1 MTTTLFTN
9 AHIATGEPGSTAAS
23 TLPLQDILVTD
34 GVFTAFGPGLA
45 QQYEAQGGDLA
56 AIEVVDLGGKLVCPP
71 FCDTHL
77 HLDYVFTARKPG
89 AVNESGTLFEGIQRW
104 SETKSDLTVDEIK
117 QRAKIGIKKE
127 MLHGV
132 QLIRSH
138 ADVTDPNL
146 TSLKALLELKEEL
159 KDTVTLQIVSFPQE
173 GMYSYEGPH
182 GESGAE
188 LVEEG
193 LKMGADCVGGIPHFE
208 QCREFGEHSMHT
220 VVELASKYDK
230 LIDVHCDE
238 TDDPNSRYVELL
250 SALAYK
256 AGIGPKATASH
267 TCSLGSADNAYFFHL
282 TKLLKAAHINFACA
296 PTENLYLQGR
306 QDTFPKRRGI
316 TRVKELTEA
325 GVNVSLGQDS
335 MQDPWYPL
343 GNGNMMLILD
353 YVLHLA
359 QMMSFEEIDDA
370 LKFLTVNGAT
380 TLGLRDMYGLE
391 TGKPANFIVL
401 DADSVFNAVY
411 ERCSVLRS
419 VRAGRTLFTA
429 RRPSTPDSPCCNNP
443 TQTVAPLDRGAV
455 ARGN

>member
-1 MTTTLFTN
+1 MAQEETKKATLYVN
-9 AHIATGEPGSTAAS
+9 ARLAGSDA
-23 TLPLQDILVTD
+23 PQDILVED
-34 GVFTAFGPGLA
+34 GRFAAFGQGLA
-45 QQYEAQGGDLA
+45 ESLPAQGYDVANL
-56 AIEVVDLGGKLVCPP
+56 ETVDLNGKLVSSP

-89 AVNESGTLFEGIQRW
+89 AVNETGTLFEGIQRW

-117 QRAKIGIKKE
+117 ERARKAVAME
-127 MLHGV
+127 VHHGV
-132 QLIRSH
+132 QYIRSH

-159 KDTVTLQIVSFPQE
+159 KDIVTIQIVSFPQE
-173 GMYSYEGPH
+173 GMYSYKG
-182 GESGAE
+182 GDE

-193 LKMGADCVGGIPHFE
+193 LRMGADCVGGIPHYE
-208 QCREFGEHSMHT
+208 ACREFGERSMHK
-220 VVELASKYDK
+220 VVELAAKYGK

-238 TDDPNSRYVELL
+238 TDDPNSRFVELL
-250 SALAYK
+250 SALAYQE
-256 AGIGPKATASH
+256 GIGEMTTASH

-282 TKLLKAAHINFACA
+282 TKLLKAAKINFACA

-316 TRVKELTEA
+316 TRVKELTDA

-343 GNGNMMLILD
+343 GNGNMMIILD

-359 QMMSFEEIDDA
+359 QMMSFPEIDDA

-380 TLGLRDMYGLE
+380 TMHLGDAYGLE
-391 TGKPANFIVL
+391 VGRPANFVVI
-401 DADSVFNAVY
+401 DASSVFDAVY
-411 ERCSVLRS
+411 ERAGILRS
-419 VRAGRTLFTA
+419 VRNGRTLFTSET
-429 RRPSTPDSPCCNNP
+429 RVDSDF
-443 TQTVAPLDRGAV
+443 ALLR
-455 ARGN
+455 

>member
-1 MTTTLFTN
+1 MASVQKTTLFTN
-9 AHIATGEPGSTAAS
+9 ARLAGEDGLRDLLVEDGRFAA
-23 TLPLQDILVTD
+23 I
-34 GVFTAFGPGLA
+34 GEGLA
-45 QQYEAQGGDLA
+45 ESLLAQGYDMA
-56 AIEVVDLGGKLVCPP
+56 AVETVDLGGKLVSAP

-89 AVNESGTLFEGIQRW
+89 AVNETGTLFEGIQRW

-117 QRAKIGIKKE
+117 ERARKAVAME
-127 MLHGV
+127 VHHGV
-132 QLIRSH
+132 QYIRSH

-159 KDTVTLQIVSFPQE
+159 KDIVTIQIVSFPQE
-173 GMYSYEGPH
+173 GMYSYKG
-182 GESGAE
+182 GAD

-193 LKMGADCVGGIPHFE
+193 LRMGADCVGGIPHYE
-208 QCREFGEHSMHT
+208 TCREFGEKSMHK
-220 VVELASKYDK
+220 VVELAAKYGK

-238 TDDPNSRYVELL
+238 TDDPNSRFVELL
-250 SALAYK
+250 SALAY
-256 AGIGPKATASH
+256 AEGIGEMTTASH

-282 TKLLKAAHINFACA
+282 TKLLKAAKINFACA

-316 TRVKELTEA
+316 TRVKELTDN
-325 GVNVSLGQDS
+325 GINVSLGQDS

-343 GNGNMMLILD
+343 GNGNMMIILD

-359 QMMSFEEIDDA
+359 QMMSFPEIDDA

-380 TLGLRDMYGLE
+380 TMHLNDRYGIE

-401 DADSVFNAVY
+401 DASSVFDAVY
-411 ERCSVLRS
+411 QRCGVLRS
-419 VRAGRTLFTA
+419 VRDGRTLFT
-429 RRPSTPDSPCCNNP
+429 SDITIDSDI
-443 TQTVAPLDRGAV
+443 PLLK
-455 ARGN
+455 

>member
-45 QQYEAQGGDLA
+45 QQYEAQGGDPA

-220 VVELASKYDK
+220 VSWLRNTTSSSTCIAMRRMIRIPVTWSCFRHWRIRL
-230 LIDVHCDE
+230 
-238 TDDPNSRYVELL
+238 
-250 SALAYK
+250 ALARRS
-256 AGIGPKATASH
+256 PP
-267 TCSLGSADNAYFFHL
+267 
-282 TKLLKAAHINFACA
+282 A
-296 PTENLYLQGR
+296 PPVR
-306 QDTFPKRRGI
+306 WDRR
-316 TRVKELTEA
+316 
-325 GVNVSLGQDS
+325 
-335 MQDPWYPL
+335 
-343 GNGNMMLILD
+343 
-353 YVLHLA
+353 
-359 QMMSFEEIDDA
+359 
-370 LKFLTVNGAT
+370 T
-380 TLGLRDMYGLE
+380 TP
-391 TGKPANFIVL
+391 T
-401 DADSVFNAVY
+401 S
-411 ERCSVLRS
+411 
-419 VRAGRTLFTA
+419 
-429 RRPSTPDSPCCNNP
+429 ST
-443 TQTVAPLDRGAV
+443 
-455 ARGN
+455 

>member
-1 MTTTLFTN
+1 MASVRKTTLFTN
-9 AHIATGEPGSTAAS
+9 ARLAGEDGLRDLLVEDGRFAA
-23 TLPLQDILVTD
+23 I
-34 GVFTAFGPGLA
+34 GEGLA
-45 QQYEAQGGDLA
+45 ESLLAQGYDMA
-56 AIEVVDLGGKLVCPP
+56 AVETVDLGGKLVSAP

-89 AVNESGTLFEGIQRW
+89 AVNETGTLFEGIQRW

-117 QRAKIGIKKE
+117 ERARKAVAME
-127 MLHGV
+127 VHHGV
-132 QLIRSH
+132 QYIRSH

-159 KDTVTLQIVSFPQE
+159 KDIVTIQIVSFPQE
-173 GMYSYEGPH
+173 GMYSYKG
-182 GESGAE
+182 GAD

-193 LKMGADCVGGIPHFE
+193 LRMGADCVGGIPHYE
-208 QCREFGEHSMHT
+208 TCREFGEKSMHK
-220 VVELASKYDK
+220 VVELAAKYGK

-238 TDDPNSRYVELL
+238 TDDPNSRFVELL
-250 SALAYK
+250 SALAY
-256 AGIGPKATASH
+256 AEGIGEMTTASH

-282 TKLLKAAHINFACA
+282 TKLLKAAKINFACA

-316 TRVKELTEA
+316 TRVKELTDN
-325 GVNVSLGQDS
+325 GINVSLGQDS

-343 GNGNMMLILD
+343 GNGNMMIILD

-359 QMMSFEEIDDA
+359 QMMSFPEIDDA

-380 TLGLRDMYGLE
+380 TMHLNDRYGIE

-401 DADSVFNAVY
+401 DASSVFDAVY
-411 ERCSVLRS
+411 QRCGVLRS
-419 VRAGRTLFTA
+419 VRDGRTLFT
-429 RRPSTPDSPCCNNP
+429 SDITIDSDI
-443 TQTVAPLDRGAV
+443 PLLK
-455 ARGN
+455 

>member
-1 MTTTLFTN
+1 MKIINARLRRQEALFTLDLQDGMIHRIT
-9 AHIATGEPGSTAAS
+9 AQAAMQTADAGDIDAQGRLAIPPFVEPHIHLDATLTAGEP
-23 TLPLQDILVTD
+23 
-34 GVFTAFGPGLA
+34 
-45 QQYEAQGGDLA
+45 EWN
-56 AIEVVDLGGKLVCPP
+56 
-71 FCDTHL
+71 
-77 HLDYVFTARKPG
+77 R
-89 AVNESGTLFEGIQRW
+89 SGTLFEGITRW
-104 SETKSDLTVDEIK
+104 SQRKASITPEDTR
-117 QRAKIGIKKE
+117 QRALKTIG
-127 MLHGV
+127 MLRDFGV
-132 QLIRSH
+132 QHVRTH
-138 ADVTDPNL
+138 VDVTDPSL
-146 TSLKALLELKEEL
+146 SALKALLAVKQEAADLI
-159 KDTVTLQIVSFPQE
+159 DLQIVAFPQE
-173 GMYSYEGPH
+173 GIESYPNGR
-182 GESGAE
+182 E
-188 LVEEG
+188 LMTRAIE
-193 LKMGADCVGGIPHFE
+193 MGADVVGGIPHYENTRDKGVSSVMFL
-208 QCREFGEHSMHT
+208 MD
-220 VVELASKYDK
+220 LAQRYGR
-230 LIDVHCDE
+230 LVDVHCDE
-238 TDDPNSRYVELL
+238 IDDPQSRFLEV
-250 SALAYK
+250 LAEE
-256 AGIGPKATASH
+256 ARVRGMGAQVTASH

-419 VRAGRTLFTA
+419 VRAGRTLFTREETIDTGLA
-429 RRPSTPDSPCCNNP
+429 
-443 TQTVAPLDRGAV
+443 LL
-455 ARGN
+455 

>member
-1 MTTTLFTN
+1 M
-9 AHIATGEPGSTAAS
+9 
-23 TLPLQDILVTD
+23 
-34 GVFTAFGPGLA
+34 
-45 QQYEAQGGDLA
+45 
-56 AIEVVDLGGKLVCPP
+56 
-71 FCDTHL
+71 
-77 HLDYVFTARKPG
+77 FTARKSG
-89 AVNESGTLFEGIQRW
+89 AVNETGTLFEGIQRW
-104 SETKSDLTVDEIK
+104 SETKSDLTVDEVK
-117 QRAKIGIKKE
+117 RRARIGIKKE

-132 QLIRSH
+132 QFIRSH

-159 KDTVTLQIVSFPQE
+159 KDTVTIQIVSFPQE
-173 GMYSYEGPH
+173 GMYSYEGSN
-182 GESGAE
+182 GESGAD

-193 LKMGADCVGGIPHFE
+193 LRMGADCVGGIPHFE
-208 QCREFGEHSMHT
+208 QCREFGERSMHT
-220 VVELASKYDK
+220 VVELASKYGR
-230 LIDVHCDE
+230 LVDVHCDE

-250 SALAYK
+250 AALAYR
-256 AGIGPKATASH
+256 AGIGPKVTASH

-282 TKLLKAAHINFACA
+282 TKLLKAAHLNFACA

-335 MQDPWYPL
+335 MQDPWYPV

-359 QMMSFEEIDDA
+359 QLMSFEEIDDA

-380 TLGLRDMYGLE
+380 TLGITDSYGLE
-391 TGKPANFIVL
+391 PGKPANFIVL
-401 DADSVFNAVY
+401 DASSVFDAVT

-419 VRAGRTLFTA
+419 VRGGYTLFTRHESIDTDLA
-429 RRPSTPDSPCCNNP
+429 
-443 TQTVAPLDRGAV
+443 LLG
-455 ARGN
+455 

>member
-1 MTTTLFTN
+1 MSTQLFTN
-9 AHIATGEPGSTAAS
+9 AHIATGMSSSTAAD
-23 TLPLQDILVTD
+23 TAAIQDILVED
-34 GVFTAFGPGLA
+34 GKFVSIAPNLKATL
-45 QQYEAQGGDLA
+45 EAQGQDRA
-56 AIEVVDLGGKLVCPP
+56 SVEVIDLGGKLVCPP

-104 SETKSDLTVDEIK
+104 SETKADLTVDEIK
-117 QRAKIGIKKE
+117 ERAKIGIAKE
-127 MLHGV
+127 MRHGV
-132 QLIRSH
+132 QFIRSH

-182 GESGAE
+182 GESGAD

-208 QCREFGEHSMHT
+208 QCREFGERSMHT
-220 VVELASKYDK
+220 VVELASNYNK

-238 TDDPNSRYVELL
+238 TDDPNSRYLELL
-250 SALAYK
+250 SALAYR
-256 AGIGPKATASH
+256 AGIGSKTTASH

-335 MQDPWYPL
+335 MQDPWYPV

-380 TLGLRDMYGLE
+380 TLGMRNSYGLE
-391 TGKPANFIVL
+391 AGKPANFIVL
-401 DADSVFNAVY
+401 DASSVFGAVY
-411 ERCSVLRS
+411 ERCDVLRS
-419 VRAGRTLFTA
+419 VREGRTLFT
-429 RRPSTPDSPCCNNP
+429 RNTSITTD
-443 TQTVAPLDRGAV
+443 LDLLTL
-455 ARGN
+455 